1 MMYDSA
7 EMRRSMKF
15 RARRV
20 EGASCFGLCTPINTL
35 STLRACVNGAARNE
49 FVSYTALSVVAVG
62 ADSPSLAPTG
72 CHDACRS
79 TAERLRGR
87 GP

>member
-1 MMYDSA
+1 MYDSA

-35 STLRACVNGAARNE
+35 NTLRACVHAASCNE
-49 FVSYTALSVVAVG
+49 FVSYTALSAATVG
-62 ADSPSLAPTG
+62 ADSLSLAPTG
-72 CHDACRS
+72 CMQAH
-79 TAERLRGR
+79 G
-87 GP
+87 